1 MLIKDIINK
10 NKFKKW
16 KYINITIGYINEST
30 YNLSKNHF
38 YYYFSKLI
46 KNSENL
52 KSLILHPNN
61 FNICY
66 FLSLRFKKIKNF

>member
-1 MLIKDIINK
+1 MNLLIIYQKISFIII
-10 NKFKKW
+10 
-16 KYINITIGYINEST
+16 Y
-30 YNLSKNHF
+30 
-38 YYYFSKLI
+38 LI

-66 FLSLRFKKIKNF
+66 FLSLTFK